1 MLERRNY
8 MFKQRL
14 IPLFALCVLAA
25 GCDSGSYTS
34 TDHGRISTRD
44 GLVTLRPDHGTEAT
58 IDQAGVLS
66 IDGKAVTVDDRQR
79 ELLRRY
85 YSNATAIRQHGI
97 ETGKAGAAMAGE
109 ALKGVAETVKGDENG
124 VDKRV
129 EAQTQKITDQVMKIC
144 DDLAGVKAAQDEL
157 AASLPAF
164 KPYGGIV
171 DEKSITDC
179 RDDSKSDRKD

>member
-1 MLERRNY
+1 
-8 MFKQRL
+8 MFKRHL
-14 IPLFALCVLAA
+14 TPLFALCALAA
-25 GCDSGSYTS
+25 GCSSGSYTS
-34 TDHGRISTRD
+34 TDHGRISSRD
-44 GLVTLRPDHGTEAT
+44 GLVTLSPDHGAEEAT

-66 IDGKAVTVDDRQR
+66 IDGKAVAVDDHQR

-85 YSNATAIRQHGI
+85 YGNASAIRQHGI

-109 ALKGVAETVKGDENG
+109 ALKGVAATVNGDENG

-129 EAQTQKITDQVMKIC
+129 EAQTRKITDQVMKIC

-164 KPYGGIV
+164 KPYAGII
-171 DEKSITDC
+171 DEKSIADC
-179 RDDSKSDRKD
+179 RDDSKDQH